1 MKDEIIK
8 EIRKQLLYKSDEKA
22 KTSGQRFFKEE
33 INSYGVT
40 APIVNQIAK
49 TALKQIKA
57 KPKEEVFELC
67 EQLWQTGYIEE
78 SLVAC
83 KLSYAYH
90 KAFVPE
96 DFEIF
101 RRWIASYVNNWA
113 SCDTFCNHT
122 MGKFIERYPSY
133 IDDLKGFTSSENR
146 WLRRAAAVSLI
157 VPARKGEFLSD
168 IFEISDNLLMDEDDL
183 VQKGYGWLLK
193 VASKQHQKEVFE
205 YILTNKASMPRTA
218 LRYAIEKMPKE
229 MKIQAMGK

>member
-8 EIRKQLLYKSDEKA
+8 EIRKQLLDKSDEKA

-67 EQLWQTGYIEE
+67 EQLWQTSYIEE

-101 RRWIASYVNNWA
+101 RRWITSYVNNWA

-133 IDDLKGFTSSENR
+133 IDELKGFTSSENR

-205 YILTNKASMPRTA
+205 YILTKKASMPRTA